1 MDAPSAVNPNI
12 LINPWRILSIRL
24 RLHPAKPCR
33 YLGLRGTGPLRKR
46 GNRAFQNG
54 HMTDLKIQ
62 LARKLKVTAATCAL
76 ATTCDLRLT

>member
-12 LINPWRILSIRL
+12 LINPWRILST
-24 RLHPAKPCR
+24 AKPCR